1 MQMIVTGA
9 GDLQVVLFLSQCR
22 DPMNRRDTSASD
34 SSQAE
39 DNQTPRPTDTD
50 TDARPTPPTPHPND
64 SNSPDPLLA
73 NDFNDYNTDPD
84 NDSDTDNDETRGFG
98 RPLGILAGVGKMIL
112 ETGPVALP
120 LRGLGHAFRALE
132 HVDYRYIWMGALL
145 SNMGTW
151 IQNVAIQWLI
161 KSLAIDSSALWLGRA
176 AFFQQIPAV
185 LLLPLGGVLADR
197 VDRRWIMLAGNL
209 CLAILS
215 LILALTYGYGHLRMW
230 HLIAAASVS
239 GVMSAMLIPA
249 NQSLLPTL
257 VSKQNLPNAVALNS
271 MQFNLSRA
279 VGPAIGG
286 AALVSLGAAWSF
298 GINAFTFVFIITALM
313 LIQRPKATPR
323 QKEKFLVAITGGA
336 KYLRHRKD
344 LLLMLCVVFI
354 SGAAA
359 SPIMF
364 MLPAVVEQLFDD
376 NARQFSFLLSSF
388 GLGAVCGAILLAAR
402 SHKYT
407 SPWRGFITMGLFG
420 LLECLISFQSSFPV
434 TLALVFLCGMTFI
447 SSLNRFFAA
456 TIGSIPNHIRGR
468 VSSIHVLCLM
478 LGFPI
483 GSVLAGTIAESF
495 GMIPVLRY
503 FGLTLVAALC
513 VAGFLIWKFNLVFIE
528 YDTSEHAQ
536 IKS

>member
-1 MQMIVTGA
+1 
-9 GDLQVVLFLSQCR
+9 
-22 DPMNRRDTSASD
+22 MNRRETQPFGSSD
-34 SSQAE
+34 AA
-39 DNQTPRPTDTD
+39 DDQTPQAADTGKQVDLHKTPADSRNLADSLHTD
-50 TDARPTPPTPHPND
+50 DADDYNADSD
-64 SNSPDPLLA
+64 SNS
-73 NDFNDYNTDPD
+73 D
-84 NDSDTDNDETRGFG
+84 NDNDETKSFG

-145 SNMGTW
+145 SNMGMW
-151 IQNVAIQWLI
+151 IQNVAMQWLI
-161 KSLAIDSSALWLGRA
+161 KSLAVDSSALWLGRA

-185 LLLPLGGVLADR
+185 LLLPVGGVLADR
-197 VDRRWIMLAGNL
+197 IDRRWILLAGNM

-215 LILALTYGYGHLRMW
+215 LVLAMTYGYGHLRMW

-239 GVMSAMLIPA
+239 GMMSAMLIPA

-257 VSKQNLPNAVALNS
+257 VSKQNIPNAVALNS

-298 GINAFTFVFIITALM
+298 GINAFTFVFIITAVLM
-313 LIQRPKATPR
+313 IQRPKVTPR
-323 QKEKFLVAITGGA
+323 QKENFFQAITGGA

-344 LLLMLCVVFI
+344 MLVLLCMVFI

-364 MLPAVVEQLFDD
+364 MLPAVVEQLFDN

-388 GLGAVCGAILLAAR
+388 GFGAVCGAILLAAR
-402 SHKYT
+402 SHKNA

-420 LLECLISFQSSFPV
+420 VLECAISFQSSFPI
-434 TLALVFLCGMTFI
+434 TLGLVFFSGMTFI

-456 TIGSIPNHIRGR
+456 TISSIPNHIRGR
-468 VSSIHVLCLM
+468 VSSIYVLCLM

-483 GSVLAGTIAESF
+483 GSMLAGTIAESF

-503 FGLTLVAALC
+503 FGLALTAALC
-513 VAGFLIWKFNLVFIE
+513 IAGLLIWKCNLVFIE
-528 YDTSEHAQ
+528 HDTSEHAQ